1 MIILWD
7 ETDRTAMAAEWVQRI
22 YPRKRWWGFP
32 NVDSFLRLPYRNII
46 HEVDRQEDG
55 IFFTFSD
62 SHTALVQSISD
73 LGYFVVVY
81 IQGVSSWSEK
91 SKYFDERTF
100 QHIIRLGAQELDNR
114 VFVNVVKG

>member
-1 MIILWD
+1 M
-7 ETDRTAMAAEWVQRI
+7 
-22 YPRKRWWGFP
+22 
-32 NVDSFLRLPYRNII
+32 DSFPRLPYRNII

-55 IFFTFSD
+55 IFFTFSN
-62 SHTALVQSISD
+62 SQTALVQSISD

-114 VFVNVVKG
+114 VLVGACRRRFEFVFFFLYAIDGGRREDDDVCWNAH